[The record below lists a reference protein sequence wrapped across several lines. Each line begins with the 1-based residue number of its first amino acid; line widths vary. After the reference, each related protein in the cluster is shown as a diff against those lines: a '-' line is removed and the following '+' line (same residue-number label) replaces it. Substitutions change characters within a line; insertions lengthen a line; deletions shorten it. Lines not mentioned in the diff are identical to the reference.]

1 MGETGMILHM
11 GGNMI
16 GSFMIVERIVHMME
30 RIMTTK
36 YVYFNIFNWFGN
48 LLNLALAVMSIIGM
62 WRMFT
67 KAGEHEWGAII
78 PFYNRYLLFKIS
90 DMKNWFW
97 AELVLSIVYGASLI
111 AFVLFLIG
119 VLISSFS
126 TVDYNSALNGTG
138 ISFIIVIISAVL
150 LFILHIVRNIRLA
163 RNFHLGG
170 GWVVGFLLLP
180 GVFFM
185 IVGCS
190 GKIRFKDRLVSG
202 LLPGQIP
209 YGPAQGAYG
218 YSQGAPQQ
226 TYNPYGSQ
234 NNFYNN
240 PYAQGNPYAQNNAF
254 NSQTQANP
262 YAQGNPYNPQPQ
274 YGPDVYAQ
282 DPMKNPAPQSFT
294 PQGTADQSAPLQS
307 PVSQGANVA
316 GSASD
321 GGDSIP
327 KK

>member
-11 GGNMI
+11 GGNII

-36 YVYFNIFNWFGN
+36 YVYFNVFNWFGN

-67 KAGEHEWGAII
+67 KAGEHEWGAIV

-234 NNFYNN
+234 NNYYNN
-240 PYAQGNPYAQNNAF
+240 PYN
-254 NSQTQANP
+254 NP

-294 PQGTADQSAPLQS
+294 PQQTADQSAPLQS
-307 PVSQGANVA
+307 PVSQAMDAA
-316 GSASD
+316 GPASV
-321 GGDSIP
+321 GEDSVP
-327 KK
+327 KN

>member
-67 KAGEHEWGAII
+67 KAGEHEWGAIV

-138 ISFIIVIISAVL
+138 ISFMIVIISAVL

-170 GWVVGFLLLP
+170 GWVVGFLFLP
-180 GVFFM
+180 GVFYM

-202 LLPGQIP
+202 VLPGQIP

-226 TYNPYGSQ
+226 TYNPYESQ
-234 NNFYNN
+234 NNYYNN
-240 PYAQGNPYAQNNAF
+240 PYAQGNAF
-254 NSQTQANP
+254 NSQAQANP

-274 YGPDVYAQ
+274 ANPYAQGNAYNPQPQYGPDVYAAGPASVG
-282 DPMKNPAPQSFT
+282 DDSVPKN
-294 PQGTADQSAPLQS
+294 
-307 PVSQGANVA
+307 
-316 GSASD
+316 
-321 GGDSIP
+321 
-327 KK
+327 

>member
-1 MGETGMILHM
+1 MILHM

-67 KAGEHEWGAII
+67 KAGEHEWGAIV

-170 GWVVGFLLLP
+170 GWVLGFLLLP
-180 GVFFM
+180 GVFYM

-234 NNFYNN
+234 NNYYNN
-240 PYAQGNPYAQNNAF
+240 PYN
-254 NSQTQANP
+254 NP

-307 PVSQGANVA
+307 PVSQAMDAA
-316 GSASD
+316 GPAYV
-321 GGDSIP
+321 GEDSVP
-327 KK
+327 KN

>member
-1 MGETGMILHM
+1 MGVTGMILHM

-67 KAGEHEWGAII
+67 KAGEHEWGAIV

-170 GWVVGFLLLP
+170 GWVLGFLLLP
-180 GVFFM
+180 GVFYM

-234 NNFYNN
+234 NNYYNN
-240 PYAQGNPYAQNNAF
+240 PYN
-254 NSQTQANP
+254 NP

-307 PVSQGANVA
+307 PVSQAMDAA
-316 GSASD
+316 GPAYV
-321 GGDSIP
+321 GEDSVP
-327 KK
+327 KN

>member
-1 MGETGMILHM
+1 
-11 GGNMI
+11 MI

-67 KAGEHEWGAII
+67 KAGEHEWGAIV

-170 GWVVGFLLLP
+170 GWVLGFLLLP
-180 GVFFM
+180 GVFYM

-234 NNFYNN
+234 NNYYNN
-240 PYAQGNPYAQNNAF
+240 PYN
-254 NSQTQANP
+254 NP

-307 PVSQGANVA
+307 PVSQAMDAA
-316 GSASD
+316 GPAYV
-321 GGDSIP
+321 GEDSVP
-327 KK
+327 KN